1 MTDKTVKNCTLKTSY
16 MILMKWQN
24 SSLFIDWR
32 MKVTIQDIRENK
44 PRVFLKKE
52 YEFFKAMIIK

>member
-1 MTDKTVKNCTLKTSY
+1 
-16 MILMKWQN
+16 
-24 SSLFIDWR
+24 